1 MTVTY
6 VEVAR
11 HRRAGE
17 PLAPLR
23 DRARASLGDEDLQG
37 ALRVMAGRFN
47 VGRRIAMSD
56 PAVSGLREKGMAIR
70 SEGVARLR
78 ENLARLEK
86 SLTDLGVHVH
96 HAADGAAAVRVIS
109 DLARARGVKKVVKS
123 KSMATEEIDLN
134 AHLEDIGIEVVETDL
149 GEYIVQKAHERPSH
163 IIAPAV
169 HKSRVQVTT
178 LFSEL
183 AGHPLPDRR
192 EDLCAFAQE
201 RLRDDFLTADMGI
214 SGVNFACAD
223 TGTLVLVTNEGN
235 GRMTTSLP
243 PIHVAVMPIEK
254 VLPRFSDLGVMV
266 PLLVRNATGQK
277 LSSYVSFLN
286 GPRREGEVDG
296 PEEMH
301 VVILDNGRT
310 GLLGTPFEP
319 MLRCIRCAACL
330 NVCPVYGTI
339 GGHAYGGTYSGPMGA
354 VLAPLLH
361 GGEEFD
367 DLPEATSLCGA
378 CSSVCPVG
386 IPLHELL
393 ITLRQRART
402 SRGKRWF
409 FGLWSRAWSRPSLYR
424 ASARLARYGRPLAR
438 LTPPG
443 RRWAEGR
450 TLPEPARQTF
460 HAWWAKTRTAP

>member
-1 MTVTY
+1 
-6 VEVAR
+6 
-11 HRRAGE
+11 
-17 PLAPLR
+17 
-23 DRARASLGDEDLQG
+23 
-37 ALRVMAGRFN
+37 
-47 VGRRIAMSD
+47 
-56 PAVSGLREKGMAIR
+56 EKGMAIR

-243 PIHVAVMPIEK
+243 PIHV
-254 VLPRFSDLGVMV
+254 
-266 PLLVRNATGQK
+266 
-277 LSSYVSFLN
+277 
-286 GPRREGEVDG
+286 
-296 PEEMH
+296 
-301 VVILDNGRT
+301 
-310 GLLGTPFEP
+310 
-319 MLRCIRCAACL
+319 
-330 NVCPVYGTI
+330 
-339 GGHAYGGTYSGPMGA
+339 
-354 VLAPLLH
+354 
-361 GGEEFD
+361 
-367 DLPEATSLCGA
+367 
-378 CSSVCPVG
+378 
-386 IPLHELL
+386 
-393 ITLRQRART
+393 
-402 SRGKRWF
+402 
-409 FGLWSRAWSRPSLYR
+409 
-424 ASARLARYGRPLAR
+424 
-438 LTPPG
+438 
-443 RRWAEGR
+443 
-450 TLPEPARQTF
+450 
-460 HAWWAKTRTAP
+460 